1 MRDYVILT
9 DSCSD
14 LPADLVSEL
23 ELDVLPLSF
32 VTEGRE
38 YFNYPDNRDIDPK
51 VLYNNMLSGALGTT
65 SAINVAV
72 FAETMTALASPSPPP
87 FPRLTSPPAL
97 RRRT

>member
-32 VTEGRE
+32 VMEGRE
-38 YFNYPDNRDIDPK
+38 YFN
-51 VLYNNMLSGALGTT
+51 
-65 SAINVAV
+65 
-72 FAETMTALASPSPPP
+72 
-87 FPRLTSPPAL
+87 
-97 RRRT
+97 